1 MIDALVAD
9 GDLVLLEPVVQP
21 ENGDMVAAW
30 LLNDEEVTLKRF
42 YLHGDTVRLQPENE
56 AMAPIDLPAD
66 QVAVRGRVIGVFRTL

>member
-42 YLHGDTVRLQPENE
+42 YLYGDTVRLQPENE
-56 AMAPIDLPAD
+56 TMAPIDLPAD